1 MQLLISMGR
10 SAPPAQSRPEAANFP
25 THQYEFSGDRKLY
38 HPPTSYPEP
47 PKDMWYEVPRDK
59 PKPEAKPKAI
69 FPWEQHGNQ
78 PKPTRIFAEDSPPPP
93 LPIIAGP
100 EVTTHPPI
108 SAIEEPAPFAPQV
121 NAWDNVASIERYV
134 RAVMEVQ
141 GRTKASKLP
150 EQILSPSGRR
160 ESLILTDFPSI
171 DDRPSLPVTPA
182 PIRRPTFWG
191 DERNEGG
198 DLPGA
203 EGVPDQAEWVC
214 PSCGFLATSPVA
226 FYRARQPSSL
236 VPASSPQPPA
246 IEPSRS
252 SSHDHG
258 LLPPHLKPHCHSSS
272 ESSIFSTT
280 STLIAPSVTAT
291 AGPKDASAAH
301 TSIPAAVIELREEED
316 EVAEAVA
323 EEEAIA
329 DPLLAAAEPSPPP
342 SPHKTLLPPAWLTA
356 AIN

>member
-1 MQLLISMGR
+1 
-10 SAPPAQSRPEAANFP
+10 
-25 THQYEFSGDRKLY
+25 
-38 HPPTSYPEP
+38 
-47 PKDMWYEVPRDK
+47 MWYEVPSDK
-59 PKPEAKPKAI
+59 PEPDAKPKAI
-69 FPWEQHGNQ
+69 FPWEQHQ
-78 PKPTRIFAEDSPPPP
+78 DVRKPTRVFAEDSPPPP

-108 SAIEEPAPFAPQV
+108 APVEETTPFAPQL
-121 NAWDNVASIERYV
+121 NAWDNVASIDRYV

-150 EQILSPSGRR
+150 EEIMSPSGRR
-160 ESLILTDFPSI
+160 ESLILTDFPTF

-191 DERNEGG
+191 DERDGVG

-214 PSCGFLATSPVA
+214 PSCGFLATTPVA

-236 VPASSPQPPA
+236 VPASSPPSV
-246 IEPSRS
+246 EPSRS

-258 LLPPHLKPHCHSSS
+258 TLPPHLRPHHHSSS
-272 ESSIFSTT
+272 DASALSTT
-280 STLIAPSVTAT
+280 STLIATSATAT
-291 AGPKDASAAH
+291 AGPKDTSA
-301 TSIPAAVIELREEED
+301 TKSSIPAALLELREEE
-316 EVAEAVA
+316 EVAEPM
-323 EEEAIA
+323 EEAIL
-329 DPLLAAAEPSPPP
+329 DPLPAIAGPSPPP
-342 SPHKTLLPPAWLTA
+342 SPPKPLLPPAWLTA